1 MAGFALSRPTTS
13 GSITMAQEQETI
25 IVTSRTVACDGG
37 GGALGH
43 PKTFYTIGEA
53 GSVVCGY
60 CGQRF
65 ELDPDAPTDH
75 GH

>member
-1 MAGFALSRPTTS
+1 
-13 GSITMAQEQETI
+13 MAQDQDTK

-43 PKTFYTIGEA
+43 PKTFYTIGES
-53 GSVVCGY
+53 GWVECGY

-65 ELDPDAPTDH
+65 ELDPDAPADH

>member
-1 MAGFALSRPTTS
+1 
-13 GSITMAQEQETI
+13 MAQDQETK
-25 IVTSRTVACDGG
+25 IVTSRTISCDGG

-43 PKTFYTIGEA
+43 PRTFYTIGES
-53 GSVVCGY
+53 GEVICGY

-65 ELDPDAPTDH
+65 KLDPKAPADT

>member
-1 MAGFALSRPTTS
+1 
-13 GSITMAQEQETI
+13 MAQDRETK
-25 IVTSRTVACDGG
+25 IVTSRTISCDGG

-43 PKTFYTIGEA
+43 PRTFYTIGES
-53 GSVVCGY
+53 GEVVCGY

-65 ELDPDAPTDH
+65 RLDPNAPADT